1 MGELLES
8 RAQGQSVL
16 KPRAQSRTHR
26 SAIQAALAAE
36 RYEGRLQGLAVRQDA
51 PGPLGRMRLTPR
63 PHCSARR
70 PIRSAIQAA
79 LAAERYGG
87 RLRRSSG
94 LRGRIPARAA
104 NLVVC
109 GTQFR
114 DRFRIHFF

>member
-51 PGPLGRMRLTPR
+51 PGPLGRMRLQYPKTALQR
-63 PHCSARR
+63 PPPNPKRDS
-70 PIRSAIQAA
+70 
-79 LAAERYGG
+79 G
-87 RLRRSSG
+87 RLSG
-94 LRGRIPARAA
+94 RALRRAA
-104 NLVVC
+104 KAQQRSKGSHTRPRGESSWISL
-109 GTQFR
+109 
-114 DRFRIHFF
+114 

>member
-51 PGPLGRMRLTPR
+51 LGPLGRLRLP
-63 PHCSARR
+63 
-70 PIRSAIQAA
+70 
-79 LAAERYGG
+79 
-87 RLRRSSG
+87 
-94 LRGRIPARAA
+94 
-104 NLVVC
+104 
-109 GTQFR
+109 
-114 DRFRIHFF
+114 